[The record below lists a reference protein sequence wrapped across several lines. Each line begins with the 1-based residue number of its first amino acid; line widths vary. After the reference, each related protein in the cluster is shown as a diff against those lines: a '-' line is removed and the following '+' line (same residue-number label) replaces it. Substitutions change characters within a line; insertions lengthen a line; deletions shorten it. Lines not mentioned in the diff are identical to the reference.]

1 MEKMPPLV
9 SFSTGSG
16 PLRAKACSDAALQEY
31 LSRVLLP
38 EGKTQP
44 LEQCQVVQ
52 AEEVPIQNGYLDSLP
67 VGVQPLI
74 GGANY
79 RVF

>member
-1 MEKMPPLV
+1 MDVKEEEGGV
-9 SFSTGSG
+9 TE
-16 PLRAKACSDAALQEY
+16 AEEEDCSDAALQEY

-52 AEEVPIQNGYLDSLP
+52 AEEDSARRDRGLL
-67 VGVQPLI
+67 QL
-74 GGANY
+74 
-79 RVF
+79 RL